1 MLGPCPHLKTGA
13 VSASFAMLVTGFAAT
28 GAPQSAAQPIVD
40 VADPAHPGDAAVAY
54 PGTFP
59 GEATRTAVGDGF
71 RLANGTVITP
81 ANSTAGAT
89 TAVDIP
95 AEPESIRLA
104 DRHAGKGVRTVYTYS
119 EGSRSFEIIWTAIL
133 RDGGNHIQSTFEIG
147 KVEGTFDVQSVDLFN
162 AMLGGAR
169 IVGKDNGNP
178 MAKQTVSGTNI
189 SFPIAR
195 SGDLKSGEVWNYSA
209 SIGASP
215 EGQLRRGFLYYTE
228 REKAHARRPFLH
240 YQSWFDLKPDTPQD
254 PASNT
259 LVIQADEVLDVVLR
273 FHLARRPR
281 RLPRGCRRPA
291 RAVHQLPRLDRL
303 HLQRGR
309 EPAVLH
315 H

>member
-1 MLGPCPHLKTGA
+1 M
-13 VSASFAMLVTGFAAT
+13 
-28 GAPQSAAQPIVD
+28 
-40 VADPAHPGDAAVAY
+40 
-54 PGTFP
+54 
-59 GEATRTAVGDGF
+59 GDGF
-71 RLANGTVITP
+71 RLSNEAITSTVTGGANANITGVTAHGVANDFALRQLFALRLANGTVITP

-104 DRHAGKGVRTVYTYS
+104 DRQAGKGVRTVYTYS

-303 HLQRGR
+303 HRQRG
-309 EPAVLH
+309 
-315 H
+315 